1 MLLTGTLPMS
11 DLAADIL
18 AALNEPGVS
27 PLAVLE
33 RFPPTR
39 TEFGPVWDAYPE
51 LYSEAADRL
60 IRAGHPAVALDLAQ
74 ARSTVAEATTGDPVP
89 EGPALRDK
97 LVLAA
102 VRGGNPDLA
111 GRLLAPLLTAA
122 RDPITDMPTG
132 LRVEVLCRNGRVLK
146 DQSRHHPDRLPLAA
160 AAYEEGAAVP
170 GAADLPDRGVYPL
183 INAATLWRIAGDTD
197 RATRFAAEVVRRV
210 EPLAPAAKAA
220 GDYWTMASLAE
231 AYVLTGRH
239 EDATNW
245 YLAAVAAARGR
256 GNTGDIVSIR
266 SNLLRLRDAGATEDP
281 VWIADHIG
289 NVLVFAGHMVDAPG
303 RAVPRFPNDPAMIAA
318 VDAAIRAGLDG
329 LNATVGFSSLASGAD
344 ILFAEAMLARN
355 AEVHVVLPFDRAEF
369 LTESVHFGRP
379 DDPAYGTWAERF
391 ECVWAAI
398 PAAHRHFATTEPYL
412 KANTLFE
419 LVNMFMQGLAVLRAG
434 ERLVDPIALVV
445 LDPGSSPGV
454 GGTKHFLDTWRSTDR
469 RAEVIDLAAL
479 RTGVSKPDTGRTV
492 SAGPL
497 PPSHRP
503 NKALLFADVA
513 KYSGIYERDLPD
525 FLAEY
530 AGFLRRVFDTD
541 VGRAADYANTWG
553 DGLHL
558 VYNDPADAAEFALTL
573 LEAAG
578 RGGVDWARYGLGDA
592 APVRVAVHYG
602 PVFAVP
608 DVLRPGKVSYSGQH
622 VNRAA
627 RIEPVTLAGCAL
639 RQRAVRGRPGH
650 VRGRQVP
657 VRPDRRVQAGQG
669 VRHVCPVPPP
679 PGVTADHNWE
689 DTHAPPPVD
698 VDRIAQNA
706 GRPGSP

>member
-1 MLLTGTLPMS
+1 MS
-11 DLAADIL
+11 DLASDIL

-122 RDPITDMPTG
+122 RDPITDMPTR

-146 DQSRHHPDRLPLAA
+146 DQSRHHPDRLALAA
-160 AAYEEGAAVP
+160 AAYEEGSAVSRGGRPARPWRLPAHQRGHPLANRRERIPSHPIRRGGRPPGRAAGP
-170 GAADLPDRGVYPL
+170 GCQSGRGLLDDGQPGRGVRPDRP
-183 INAATLWRIAGDTD
+183 
-197 RATRFAAEVVRRV
+197 TR
-210 EPLAPAAKAA
+210 
-220 GDYWTMASLAE
+220 
-231 AYVLTGRH
+231 GR
-239 EDATNW
+239 DQW
-245 YLAAVAAARGR
+245 YLAAVDAAEPVGTPGTSCPSVRTYSACGMPGR
-256 GNTGDIVSIR
+256 PRTRPGSPTTSGTS
-266 SNLLRLRDAGATEDP
+266 
-281 VWIADHIG
+281 
-289 NVLVFAGHMVDAPG
+289 LVFAGHMVDAPG

-318 VDAAIRAGLDG
+318 VDAAIRAELDG

-369 LTESVHFGRP
+369 LTESVHFGCP
-379 DDPAYGTWAERF
+379 DDPAYGEWAERF
-391 ECVWAAI
+391 ERVWAAI

-412 KANTLFE
+412 NANTLFE
-419 LVNMFMQGLAVLRAG
+419 LVNIFMQGLAVLRAG

-445 LDPGSSPGV
+445 LDPGSNPGV
-454 GGTKHFLDTWRSTDR
+454 GGTKYFLDTWRRTNR

-627 RIEPVTLAGCAL
+627 RIEPVTLAGCAYASE
-639 RQRAVRGRPGH
+639 QFAAVLAMSG
-650 VRGRQVP
+650 
-657 VRPDRRVQAGQG
+657 
-669 VRHVCPVPPP
+669 
-679 PGVTADHNWE
+679 
-689 DTHAPPPVD
+689 
-698 VDRIAQNA
+698 A
-706 GRPGSP
+706 GRYRCDPIGVCKLAKEYDTCALYHLRRA